1 MDCNSRTSRK
11 STWLTV
17 WVVAAVAFLALTHAK
32 PDEPG
37 KAPTPVANPLLGKES
52 GEVRDDNGLKMKLV
66 WCPPGIFRM
75 ENYEVI
81 AEPAGDEPKDD
92 KVDPKNEPAAKN
104 DDDQID
110 DEADP
115 KDKPEP
121 RQTEK
126 ITSVKV
132 FLTKGY
138 WVGKY
143 EVTQSEWKQLM
154 NTEPW
159 KNQNF
164 TKEGADFPATYINW
178 DDAMQ
183 FCRKLTEQE
192 RRAGRLPTGWEYTLP
207 TEAQWERACRA
218 RTETIFSFGDDESK
232 LGEYGWFRDNAWNV
246 GEQYAHEV
254 GQKKANPWGL
264 HDMHGNV
271 WEWCRDV
278 YAEKLP
284 GGRDPEVK
292 ADEKTKGSSRV
303 NGFSRWALTSS
314 RKGKKSGSSPARRR
328 SKNNEPLQ
336 SIRFCGPRTRHH
348 PVYDYCHYGGRRICL
363 L

>member
-1 MDCNSRTSRK
+1 MK

-17 WVVAAVAFLALTHAK
+17 WVVAAVAFLPLTHAK

-52 GEVRDDNGLKMKLV
+52 GEVRDDNGLKMKLA

-81 AEPAGDEPKDD
+81 TEPAVEKENQP
-92 KVDPKNEPAAKN
+92 N
-104 DDDQID
+104 DD
-110 DEADP
+110 DEADR
-115 KDKPEP
+115 KDEPEP

-138 WVGKY
+138 WIGKY

-164 TKEGADFPATYINW
+164 TKEGANFPATYINW

-232 LGEYGWFRDNAWNV
+232 LGEYGWFRDNTSDAN
-246 GEQYAHEV
+246 EQFSHRV

-271 WEWCRDV
+271 GEWCRDV
-278 YAEKLP
+278 YAAKLP

-292 ADEKTKGSSRV
+292 ADEKTKGSDRV
-303 NGFSRWALTSS
+303 FRCGGWEDDAASCQ
-314 RKGKKSGSSPARRR
+314 SGSR
-328 SKNNEPLQ
+328 
-336 SIRFCGPRTRHH
+336 CWVGPDYRYYCIGFRLALSSVQ
-348 PVYDYCHYGGRRICL
+348 PVK
-363 L
+363 